1 MLDLNIQISCKKINW
16 KNHDFAK
23 GSTMRILVT
32 VLVLAATTTTALGP
46 AGARLSHATLQVAD
60 LDATRSFWE
69 DLGGM
74 FVWVTS
80 QQNRQN

>member
-1 MLDLNIQISCKKINW
+1 
-16 KNHDFAK
+16 
-23 GSTMRILVT
+23 MRILVT
-32 VLVLAATTTTALGP
+32 VLTVLAATTTTALGP

-69 DLGGM
+69 DVGGM

-80 QQNRQN
+80 